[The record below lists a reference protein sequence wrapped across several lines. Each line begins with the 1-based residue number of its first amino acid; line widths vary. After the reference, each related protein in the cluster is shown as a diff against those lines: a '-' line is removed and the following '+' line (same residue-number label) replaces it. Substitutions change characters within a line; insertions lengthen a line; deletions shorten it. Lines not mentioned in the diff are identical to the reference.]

1 MVSRLGEM
9 TWSPP
14 CAIGTVGISWG
25 ALVGAQLTD
34 HVFLLMTDAAID
46 IMSSNKGSF
55 TLGADIGVA
64 VGPLGR
70 SAEADVGASPA
81 RPGVEEV
88 VGIEFA
94 PIYTYSLSK
103 GYYAGVSLNGKAI
116 VTRHRINENFYGQKV
131 DSSALLSGGIP
142 TPPAAQPLY
151 DALKRCHIYAT
162 INN

>member
-1 MVSRLGEM
+1 MA
-9 TWSPP
+9 WSPP

-34 HVFLLMTDAAID
+34 HVFLLMTDAAVD

-64 VGPLGR
+64 LGPLGR
-70 SAEADVGASPA
+70 SAEADVGASPGRRGMEEVA
-81 RPGVEEV
+81 DGPGGVEL
-88 VGIEFA
+88 A

-103 GYYAGVSLNGKAI
+103 GFYAGVSLDGKVI

-131 DSSALLSGGIP
+131 DSGALLSGGIP

-162 INN
+162 NDD